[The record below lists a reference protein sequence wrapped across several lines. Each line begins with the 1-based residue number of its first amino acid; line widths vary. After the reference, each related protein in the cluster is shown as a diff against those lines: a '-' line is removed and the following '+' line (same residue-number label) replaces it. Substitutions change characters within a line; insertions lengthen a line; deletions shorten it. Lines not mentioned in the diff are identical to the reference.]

1 MLLKKLKD
9 FHERTME
16 QYKEEE
22 NLEPWK
28 KKVMEL
34 HEKSAFLFYYDAT
47 LEENAEQNSLIIQG
61 SLVEGELPIGSTVY
75 LYTGEGKYLGSGRI
89 LSEPEE
95 KEQGRRGLFKRRR
108 NQFNLGLDEYL
119 GKKVEKMKS
128 REKTKM
134 FIHSVQS
141 ILVTRN
147 LYSPYHSLA
156 GLMAHSSNTH
166 CCLPDDSVT

>member
-61 SLVEGELPIGSTVY
+61 SDRKSTRLNSSHNV
-75 LYTGEGKYLGSGRI
+75 I
-89 LSEPEE
+89 
-95 KEQGRRGLFKRRR
+95 
-108 NQFNLGLDEYL
+108 
-119 GKKVEKMKS
+119 S
-128 REKTKM
+128 RM
-134 FIHSVQS
+134 
-141 ILVTRN
+141 
-147 LYSPYHSLA
+147 P
-156 GLMAHSSNTH
+156 SSA
-166 CCLPDDSVT
+166 

>member
-1 MLLKKLKD
+1 MPEIKRYCGGHTTMLLKKLKD

-108 NQFNLGLDEYL
+108 NQFNLGLEEYL
-119 GKKVEKMKS
+119 KKS
-128 REKTKM
+128 RENEIQRKNKNVHH
-134 FIHSVQS
+134 IEA
-141 ILVTRN
+141 N
-147 LYSPYHSLA
+147 ASLISELLICEA
-156 GLMAHSSNTH
+156 K
-166 CCLPDDSVT
+166 

>member
-1 MLLKKLKD
+1 
-9 FHERTME
+9 ME

-47 LEENAEQNSLIIQG
+47 LEENAAKNSLIIQG

-75 LYTGEGKYLGSGRI
+75 LYTGEGKYLG
-89 LSEPEE
+89 
-95 KEQGRRGLFKRRR
+95 
-108 NQFNLGLDEYL
+108 
-119 GKKVEKMKS
+119 KKVEKMKS

-134 FIHSVQS
+134 FHHI
-141 ILVTRN
+141 
-147 LYSPYHSLA
+147 
-156 GLMAHSSNTH
+156 
-166 CCLPDDSVT
+166 

>member
-47 LEENAEQNSLIIQG
+47 LEEKCRTKQSYHTR
-61 SLVEGELPIGSTVY
+61 LP
-75 LYTGEGKYLGSGRI
+75 R
-89 LSEPEE
+89 
-95 KEQGRRGLFKRRR
+95 
-108 NQFNLGLDEYL
+108 
-119 GKKVEKMKS
+119 
-128 REKTKM
+128 
-134 FIHSVQS
+134 
-141 ILVTRN
+141 
-147 LYSPYHSLA
+147 
-156 GLMAHSSNTH
+156 
-166 CCLPDDSVT
+166 

>member
-47 LEENAEQNSLIIQG
+47 LEEMQNKTVLSYKAPSLRVN
-61 SLVEGELPIGSTVY
+61 SPIGSTVY

-119 GKKVEKMKS
+119 GKKS
-128 REKTKM
+128 RENEIQRKNKNVP
-134 FIHSVQS
+134 S
-141 ILVTRN
+141 
-147 LYSPYHSLA
+147 Y
-156 GLMAHSSNTH
+156 
-166 CCLPDDSVT
+166 